1 MPFSTSFLLG
11 RSADYTQAEIQE
23 FERRV
28 RNFSLFDR
36 VTVAVRDQTLAI
48 EVQEKFTLAPILNFT
63 SGSSPQDLNATG
75 GLVEYN
81 IAGGPIQ
88 LQSTRTGTSRS
99 GFYNMPTVPI
109 VGRRKSRERITTT
122 GFDLLSR
129 RRPGIVAAW
138 RVSSS

>member
-48 EVQEKFTLAPILNFT
+48 EVQEKFILATILNFT

-88 LQSTRTGTSRS
+88 RQSTRTE
-99 GFYNMPTVPI
+99 
-109 VGRRKSRERITTT
+109 RRDLDFTTCLQSQSL
-122 GFDLLSR
+122 GEGSQ
-129 RRPGIVAAW
+129 GSV
-138 RVSSS
+138 